1 MIAAMRTPRRSRSRD
16 DRPEHSHDSHRV
28 RLNPQS
34 RSQSDRER
42 FGDILVVQRAA
53 YLRDGAPSLT
63 KRRSDLRKFKAAML
77 ARRSAIE
84 DAINTDFGHRSRHET
99 ALMEILGVVQGIDYL
114 ERNLR
119 RFMRP
124 SRRRI
129 ALDMRFGSN
138 RIEYQPLGV
147 VGIISPWNYPVN
159 LSLMPVVTAIA
170 AGNRVM
176 LKPSKLTPATNA
188 VLASMFSELFPEE
201 QVAMVSGGDGT
212 AFSSLPFDHLVFTGS
227 TAVGRAVMK
236 AASENLVPVTLELGG
251 KSPTIVAK
259 GSVKDRT
266 VAAIVWGKLLSGG
279 QTCIAPDYA
288 LVHESE
294 FNTFIESYDRLVKAA
309 YPDGPTS
316 EDYTSIVN
324 DHQYAMLIDLIDD
337 ARARGARIIEV
348 GHRPATPPVVL
359 TPSRR
364 SSCSASP
371 TR

>member
-1 MIAAMRTPRRSRSRD
+1 MTDELPIVLLHGSATGSYSWAA
-16 DRPEHSHDSHRV
+16 V
-28 RLNPQS
+28 R
-34 RSQSDRER
+34 
-42 FGDILVVQRAA
+42 
-53 YLRDGAPSLT
+53 
-63 KRRSDLRKFKAAML
+63 M
-77 ARRSAIE
+77 
-84 DAINTDFGHRSRHET
+84 
-99 ALMEILGVVQGIDYL
+99 GVVQGIDYL

-124 SRRRI
+124 TRRHI

-201 QVAMVSGGDGT
+201 QVAIVSGDGS

-236 AASENLVPVTLELGG
+236 AASENLVHITLELGG

-259 GSVKDRT
+259 GRVQNRT
-266 VAAIVWGKLLSGG
+266 VSAIVWGS
-279 QTCIAPDYA
+279 
-288 LVHESE
+288 S
-294 FNTFIESYDRLVKAA
+294 SAA
-309 YPDGPTS
+309 G
-316 EDYTSIVN
+316 
-324 DHQYAMLIDLIDD
+324 
-337 ARARGARIIEV
+337 
-348 GHRPATPPVVL
+348 RPASPRTTPWCTNPRS
-359 TPSRR
+359 TPSSRATTG
-364 SSCSASP
+364 S
-371 TR
+371 

>member
-1 MIAAMRTPRRSRSRD
+1 MTATVS
-16 DRPEHSHDSHRV
+16 E
-28 RLNPQS
+28 LNPKCGS
-34 RSQSDRER
+34 RSDRER
-42 FGDILVVQRAA
+42 FGDILAAQRAA

-63 KRRSDLRKFKAAML
+63 KRRSDLKKFKAAML

-84 DAINTDFGHRSRHET
+84 EAIDTDFGHRSRHET
-99 ALMEILGVVQGIDYL
+99 ALMEIVGVVQGIDYL
-114 ERNLR
+114 ARNLR

-147 VGIISPWNYPVN
+147 VGVISPWNYPVN

-188 VLASMFSELFPEE
+188 VLASMLGELFSEE
-201 QVAMVSGGDGT
+201 QVAMVSGDGT
-212 AFSSLPFDHLVFTGS
+212 AFSCLPFDHLVFTGS

-259 GSVKDRT
+259 GSVQDRT
-266 VAAIVWGKLLSGG
+266 VSAIV
-279 QTCIAPDYA
+279 
-288 LVHESE
+288 
-294 FNTFIESYDRLVKAA
+294 
-309 YPDGPTS
+309 
-316 EDYTSIVN
+316 
-324 DHQYAMLIDLIDD
+324 
-337 ARARGARIIEV
+337 
-348 GHRPATPPVVL
+348 
-359 TPSRR
+359 
-364 SSCSASP
+364 
-371 TR
+371 